1 MRAIIQ
7 SYTPQE
13 CEIIKNEEWCDI
25 SNYEGEYQVS
35 TLGRIRTLKDSSIRK
50 NGAVLKQ
57 QVSRTNGYAYQML
70 YKNGIPKLLRV
81 HRIVAVAFIPNP
93 NNLPQVNHING
104 IKTDNRVE
112 NLEWCSQSENMKHA
126 FNIGLQK
133 ASEIQKEA
141 VRKTNILKR
150 KPIIQLK
157 SGKEIASYNSMSEA
171 NKATGIP
178 VSCISRC
185 CNGNRRRTNGF
196 EWRFK

>member
-1 MRAIIQ
+1 MDM
-7 SYTPQE
+7 P
-13 CEIIKNEEWCDI
+13 IKCF
-25 SNYEGEYQVS
+25 
-35 TLGRIRTLKDSSIRK
+35 TK
-50 NGAVLKQ
+50 
-57 QVSRTNGYAYQML
+57 
-70 YKNGIPKLLRV
+70 
-81 HRIVAVAFIPNP
+81 
-93 NNLPQVNHING
+93 NG

-126 FNIGLQK
+126 FNTGLQK

-157 SGKEIASYNSMSEA
+157 NGKEIASYNSMSGA
-171 NKATGIP
+171 SKATGIP

-185 CNGNRRRTNGF
+185 CNGNRRSTNGF